1 VLFCHRK
8 MVVYILPSIVKA
20 LLGIFWN
27 SICIYRCPHITSSS
41 SSNVNIVE
49 WLVSLPAV
57 RVFVGSSLT
66 ISFGFASGDYTFDM
80 SVFQVLF
87 QKV

>member
-1 VLFCHRK
+1 
-8 MVVYILPSIVKA
+8 VYILPSIAKA

-27 SICIYRCPHITSSS
+27 SNCIHRCPHITLSS

-49 WLVSLPAV
+49 GLVSMAAV
-57 RVFVGSSLT
+57 RLFVGPALT
-66 ISFGFASGDYTFDM
+66 ISFGLGSRDYTFDM
-80 SVFQVLF
+80 SAFQLLF

>member
-1 VLFCHRK
+1 
-8 MVVYILPSIVKA
+8 VYSLPSIAKA

-27 SICIYRCPHITSSS
+27 SNCIHRCPHITLSSS

-49 WLVSLPAV
+49 WLVSMPAV

-66 ISFGFASGDYTFDM
+66 ISFDLASRDYTFDM
-80 SVFQVLF
+80 SAF
-87 QKV
+87 

>member
-1 VLFCHRK
+1 
-8 MVVYILPSIVKA
+8 MAVYILPSIAKA

-27 SICIYRCPHITSSS
+27 SNCIHRCPHITLSSS
-41 SSNVNIVE
+41 GNKNIVE
-49 WLVSLPAV
+49 WLMSMPVV

-66 ISFGFASGDYTFDM
+66 ISFGLASRDYTFDM
-80 SVFQVLF
+80 SAFQVLF